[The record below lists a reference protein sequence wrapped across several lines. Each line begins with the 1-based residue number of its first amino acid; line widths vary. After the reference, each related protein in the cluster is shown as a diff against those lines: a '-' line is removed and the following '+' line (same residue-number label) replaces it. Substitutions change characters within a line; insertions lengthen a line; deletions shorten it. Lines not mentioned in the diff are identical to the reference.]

1 MRSTWVYYSNSRL
14 AYQTLISVKD
24 VIDLKIEK
32 INENQIRCILT
43 STDLSDRHMDLN
55 ELAYGS
61 GKARQLF
68 HEMIEKAYHDLDFDV
83 EDSPLMVE
91 AIPLPM
97 NSIMLI
103 ISKIEEPEELDSRYS
118 RFAPTVEED
127 VLGDLISLPMQ
138 LLEGAAE
145 VMRKHL
151 AENSAPAS
159 EAPAPAPEA
168 NPADAIRLFSFASL
182 RELSR
187 AATLLR
193 NPDSACLSSLYR
205 ADDKNYH
212 LVIAPIGAPD
222 AAYSRICNVLAEF
235 GDKLSGGKSAA
246 AYHEEHYEK
255 ILERN
260 ALSAI
265 AKLY

>member
-1 MRSTWVYYSNSRL
+1 M
-14 AYQTLISVKD
+14 
-24 VIDLKIEK
+24 KIEK

-43 STDLSDRHMDLN
+43 STDLSDRHIDLN

-83 EDSPLMVE
+83 EDAPLMVE

-118 RFAPTVEED
+118 RFAPTVEDD
-127 VLGDLISLPMQ
+127 VLGDLMSLPMQ

-151 AENSAPAS
+151 AQESAPEPESPPSAPAN
-159 EAPAPAPEA
+159 A
-168 NPADAIRLFSFASL
+168 PADAMRIFSFTSL
-182 RELSR
+182 RELAE
-187 AATLLR
+187 AAALLED
-193 NPDSACLSSLYR
+193 PDSSCLSSLYR
-205 ADDKNYH
+205 LDNKNYH
-212 LVIAPIGAPD
+212 LVIAPIGSP
-222 AAYSRICNVLAEF
+222 AASYSRICNVLAEF
-235 GDKLSGGKSAA
+235 GDKIPGGMSTA

-255 ILERN
+255 ILEQN
-260 ALSAI
+260 ALSVA
-265 AKLY
+265 ANLY

>member
-1 MRSTWVYYSNSRL
+1 M
-14 AYQTLISVKD
+14 
-24 VIDLKIEK
+24 KIEK
-32 INENQIRCILT
+32 INENQIRCIL
-43 STDLSDRHMDLN
+43 SSADLSERQIDLN

-68 HEMIEKAYHDLDFDV
+68 HEMIEKACHEFGFDV
-83 EDSPLMVE
+83 EDTPLMVE

-127 VLGDLISLPMQ
+127 ILGDLMSLPMQ
-138 LLEGAAE
+138 LLEGAADA
-145 VMRKHL
+145 VRKQL
-151 AENSAPAS
+151 AQSTSASAS
-159 EAPAPAPEA
+159 SAQNTATSEQETAPT
-168 NPADAIRLFSFASL
+168 DALRIFSFTSL
-182 RELSR
+182 RELAQ
-187 AATLLR
+187 AAALLKE
-193 NPDSACLSSLYR
+193 PDSVCLSSLYR
-205 ADDKNYH
+205 PDSGAYH
-212 LVIAPIGAPD
+212 LILMPVNTPGAP
-222 AAYSRICNVLAEF
+222 YSRICNVLAEF
-235 GDKLSGGKSAA
+235 GDKIPGGLAAA

-265 AKLY
+265 AELY